1 MRGST
6 VALAIVLALNG
17 CSGEAFVVGPA
28 PEVARVKGSAPASLS
43 SNPDPVHIADE
54 YFALGR
60 HELMPVSLGTFSDNP
75 ESITDSTFESLG
87 PAMVSEAEA
96 GAFEGDG
103 EYVGELVYQRLF
115 SGGGGGGGEEPMFAQ
130 ASLDDEVV
138 YPAEWCDE
146 KYEAAKP
153 RCRRLRTTR
162 MKAACWTAIMAAYAT
177 CRAFAE

>member
-1 MRGST
+1 MRRQ
-6 VALAIVLALNG
+6 AFACILVLALAG
-17 CSGEAFVVGPA
+17 CSGENLLMEPER
-28 PEVARVKGSAPASLS
+28 EVARVKGAGLSLLS
-43 SNPDPVHIADE
+43 SNPDPVHIADA

-60 HELMPVSLGTFSDNP
+60 HELMPVSLGTFSSNP

-96 GAFEGDG
+96 SAFEQDG

-115 SGGGGGGGEEPMFAQ
+115 GSGGGGGGEEPMFAQ

-153 RCRRLRTTR
+153 RCRRLRTAR